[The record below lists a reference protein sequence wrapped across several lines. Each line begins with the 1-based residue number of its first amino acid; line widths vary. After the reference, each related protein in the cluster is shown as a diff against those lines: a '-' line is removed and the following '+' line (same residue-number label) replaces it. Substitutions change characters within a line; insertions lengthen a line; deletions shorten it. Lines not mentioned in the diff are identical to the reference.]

1 MVRVR
6 ERELDSGG
14 LDRPA
19 LVRVEDVLDALLALE
34 PVGHLDRRD
43 DGAAVLLRQLDGV
56 AEVVAVAVRER
67 DHVDPL
73 GLQLGL
79 GALRVP
85 VQEGVDVD
93 ALPAR
98 RIEAEGGVTEPGQG
112 RFGHA

>member
-1 MVRVR
+1 MRVR
-6 ERELDSGG
+6 ERELDSRG
-14 LDRPA
+14 LDGAA
-19 LVRVEDVLDALLALE
+19 LVRVEDVLEPLLALQ

-43 DGAAVLLRQLDGV
+43 DGAAVLLRELDGV

-73 GLQLGL
+73 GLELRL
-79 GALRVP
+79 RALRVP

-93 ALPAR
+93 ALPVGSV
-98 RIEAEGGVTEPGQG
+98 EAEGRVTEPGQG